1 MWQLA
6 HHSTKASDNPRI
18 SRTGIYLLQL
28 QLAMLGFIPSRLR
41 SPLRLRRRPHSG
53 CPRPPGFEALLLA
66 RGVTCLLFSDSTYEE
81 FYGLGRTREPLYFG
95 PRLPKM
101 AKVAK
106 IGYKTVVG

>member
-1 MWQLA
+1 MA
-6 HHSTKASDNPRI
+6 R
-18 SRTGIYLLQL
+18 
-28 QLAMLGFIPSRLR
+28 
-41 SPLRLRRRPHSG
+41 
-53 CPRPPGFEALLLA
+53 ALVKSFFQNL
-66 RGVTCLLFSDSTYEE
+66 TNEE